1 VNGYHQ
7 ATMANGAGF
16 DGAAVRREA
25 EARALEHIEILK
37 QAKGKKNAAKAGEAP
52 LDAIFSG
59 KK

>member
-1 VNGYHQ
+1 
-7 ATMANGAGF
+7 MANGAGF

-37 QAKGKKNAAKAGEAP
+37 QAKGKKNAAKAEEAP
-52 LDAIFSG
+52 LDAIFAG